1 MSIGGLLLG
10 IINILIVVVVLV
22 LVGVIIQWVLTALGW
37 PIPQMV
43 VKLYLAI
50 VALIALYL
58 FVALLLGTPGIRII
72 GGHVTVTPPF
82 RVALQ
87 LS

>member
-1 MSIGGLLLG
+1 GLLLG
-10 IINILIVVVVLV
+10 IINILIVVVILV
-22 LVGVIIQWVLTALGW
+22 LVGVIIQWVLTLLGW
-37 PIPQMV
+37 PPPQLV

-58 FVALLLGTPGIRII
+58 FVALLLGAPAIHII
-72 GGHVTVTPPF
+72 GGHVNIAPPF
-82 RVALQ
+82 RVALG

>member
-1 MSIGGLLLG
+1 MSITGLLLG
-10 IINILIVVVVLV
+10 IINILIVVVILV
-22 LVGVIIQWVLTALGW
+22 LVGVIIQWVLSMLSW
-37 PIPQMV
+37 PPPQIV

-58 FVALLLGTPGIRII
+58 FVALLLGAPAIRII
-72 GGHVTVTPPF
+72 GGHVNVTPPF
-82 RVALQ
+82 RVAVG

>member
-1 MSIGGLLLG
+1 MSITGLLLG
-10 IINILIVVVVLV
+10 IINILIVIVILV
-22 LVGVIIQWVLTALGW
+22 LVGVIIQWVLGALGW
-37 PIPQMV
+37 PPPPLV
-43 VKLYLAI
+43 VKLYMAI

-58 FVALLLGTPGIRII
+58 FVALLLGAPAVHII

-82 RVALQ
+82 RVALG